1 MREWESPQLQALA
14 LEIKLHWHRRA
25 ATTRRMVQAAP
36 TTFVNMARKAMAQPL
51 TPARS
56 TTPLPLQ
63 QQPAEESPLPCRYL
77 CELFDPSQEFRDL
90 ISGIR
95 GNHPCGTHATGRHN
109 KRLRS
114 RRAARRLGTV
124 SGLRPQSLA

>member
-14 LEIKLHWHRRA
+14 LEIKLQWHRRA

-63 QQPAEESPLPCRYL
+63 QQPAEEKSSSLPVLMRAIR
-77 CELFDPSQEFRDL
+77 S
-90 ISGIR
+90 ISRFSCLYI
-95 GNHPCGTHATGRHN
+95 GNQGHPP
-109 KRLRS
+109 
-114 RRAARRLGTV
+114 
-124 SGLRPQSLA
+124 LRPPRHGRPKKTVTTPPSRK